1 MKRKRTNW
9 IVYFNS
15 LCIWG
20 VFFIKAKKIDKING
34 RIEMQGKGWA
44 KSEQEMVV
52 YDLGSV

>member
-34 RIEMQGKGWA
+34 RIEKQGKGWA